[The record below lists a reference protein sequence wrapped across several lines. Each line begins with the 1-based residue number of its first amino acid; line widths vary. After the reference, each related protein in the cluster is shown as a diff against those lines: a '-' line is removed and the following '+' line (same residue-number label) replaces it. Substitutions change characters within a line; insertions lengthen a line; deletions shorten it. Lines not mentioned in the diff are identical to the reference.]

1 MDCTKQRI
9 TEQIRDMIR
18 AYEKSTV
25 TKWGTLLWDLPV
37 QQRLRS

>member
-25 TKWGTLLWDLPV
+25 TKWGDPLVGYALSLIHI
-37 QQRLRS
+37 